1 MSCENSQKALII
13 FSFETMT
20 KKRIVIGLVGAT
32 GSGKDTVAK
41 YLKEKYDVQ
50 LMRFADP
57 LKETL
62 SIYFDEFSKEDQQ
75 WLAEEFINRFGPDI
89 LPRALRK
96 RIDNGEGVIVVN
108 GVRLWEDFHFIKSY
122 TNSFIIYV
130 KLDQKIRFER
140 IKGRG
145 EKTDD
150 NTLTF
155 EQFQKSENVTTE
167 KDVPTI
173 GEKADFIIDN
183 SKDLEYLLSES
194 DKVME
199 KMMNA

>member
-1 MSCENSQKALII
+1 
-13 FSFETMT
+13 MT
-20 KKRIVIGLVGAT
+20 KKRLVIGLVGAT

-41 YLKEKYDVQ
+41 YLKEKYGVQ

-75 WLAEEFINRFGPDI
+75 WLAEQFINRFGPDI

-96 RIDNGEGVIVVN
+96 RIDNGEGVLAVN
-108 GVRLWEDFHFIKSY
+108 GIRLWEDFHFIKSY
-122 TNSFIIYV
+122 TNSYIIYI
-130 KLDQKIRFER
+130 KLDQKTRFER
-140 IKGRG
+140 IKSRG

-155 EQFQKSENVTTE
+155 EQFQESENVSTE
-167 KDVPTI
+167 KDVPEI
-173 GEKADFIIDN
+173 GEKADFIIEN
-183 SKDLEYLLSES
+183 NEDLDHLLFEV

-199 KMMNA
+199 KIMV

>member
-1 MSCENSQKALII
+1 
-13 FSFETMT
+13 MT

-140 IKGRG
+140 IKNRG

-155 EQFQKSENVTTE
+155 EQFQKSEEVATE
-167 KDVPTI
+167 KDVPEI

-199 KMMNA
+199 KILKA

>member
-1 MSCENSQKALII
+1 MSKN
-13 FSFETMT
+13 
-20 KKRIVIGLVGAT
+20 RIVIGLVGAT

-41 YLKEKYDVQ
+41 YLHDKYGVQ

-75 WLAEEFINRFGPDI
+75 WLAEHFIQRFGPDI

-96 RIDNGEGVIVVN
+96 RIDNGEGILAVN
-108 GVRLWEDFHFIKSY
+108 GIRLWEDFHFIKSY
-122 TNSFIIYV
+122 TSSFIIYI
-130 KLDQKIRFER
+130 KLDQKTRFER
-140 IKGRG
+140 IKNRG

-155 EQFQKSENVTTE
+155 EEFQKSEEVPTE
-167 KDVPTI
+167 KDVPEI
-173 GEKADFIIDN
+173 GEKANFIIEND
-183 SKDLEYLLSES
+183 KDLDYLLAEV
-194 DKVME
+194 DRVME
-199 KMMNA
+199 KIKA